1 MKLILTSL
9 IFIFMSFLPIY
20 AKSLPKGFVYLQD
33 IDPTIIQNMHYYSDE
48 NFVGKKVDDYKAP
61 EVTIEAVKALKAV
74 QAEIQKDGYSL
85 IIYDAYRPQKAVQH
99 FLRRSKDNIDQKIRK
114 AFTHHIYRYV

>member
-1 MKLILTSL
+1 
-9 IFIFMSFLPIY
+9 MSFLPIY

-48 NFVGKKVDDYKAP
+48 NFVGKKVDGYKAP

-99 FLRRSKDNIDQKIRK
+99 FLRWSKDSIDQKIRK
-114 AFTHHIYRYV
+114 AFTHIYKIRLNVLY